1 MIKRLTLALGLGL
14 CAAIALVASAPA
26 QTAADEKK
34 IAPAKATPIV
44 GTITSIKGVRV
55 EIEVSG
61 EKPSWVKKGAG
72 IKLPDIKGAV
82 GKIVEVS
89 ATGIAFNSKKAS
101 ELKVGGKVTVE
112 KGPPAPAGC

>member
-1 MIKRLTLALGLGL
+1 MITRLTLALGLGL
-14 CAAIALVASAPA
+14 CAAFALAPKAPA
-26 QTAADEKK
+26 STADDEKK
-34 IAPAKATPIV
+34 TAPAKATPLT

-89 ATGIAFNSKKAS
+89 ASGSAFNSKKAS
-101 ELKVGGKVTVE
+101 ELKVGGKVTLE